1 MPHTQIGL
9 SVLLCAL
16 LGACSKKTTE
26 TEPAPEVVPDPVV
39 VVETP
44 EPAATPAPV
53 PPVTKRLAPEG
64 TFFLLVKKSAETPDG
79 IFGFK
84 PGTLV
89 KQEADGSFTAEG
101 HKLDVQPNEITNDLD
116 IASHYAGADAQR
128 QTALRQA
135 AAIAAA
141 TTPPPSTQASGS
153 TNRSSSVPP
162 RSSSSS
168 SSSSGGTVSATR
180 RTAGGLESS
189 SALGAGHTKTQ
200 DGWLWQKDTAGNWYR
215 VRPLR

>member
-1 MPHTQIGL
+1 MPYTQAGL
-9 SVLLCAL
+9 IVLLCVL
-16 LGACSKKTTE
+16 LAACSRKTTE
-26 TEPAPEVVPDPVV
+26 TEPAPEAMPESTV

-44 EPAATPAPV
+44 APAATP
-53 PPVTKRLAPEG
+53 PPVAKRLAPEG

-84 PGTLV
+84 PGTVV

-116 IASHYAGADAQR
+116 LAAHYAGADAQR
-128 QTALRQA
+128 QAALRQA

-141 TTPPPSTQASGS
+141 VTPPPSASA
-153 TNRSSSVPP
+153 NNSSSAPS

-168 SSSSGGTVSATR
+168 SSSSGGPVSATR

-189 SALGAGHTKTQ
+189 SSLGSGHTKTQ
-200 DGWLWQKDTAGNWYR
+200 DGWLWQKDAAGNWHR